1 MFNVACVVSGQRKRL
16 QRDVDRFSPEDI
28 RPALISR
35 VSESEPL
42 STVRTSVIMMHPLIT
57 VQLAVHALTQFIVY
71 GVCKKISLQQYT
83 KFSWISIGNAG

>member
-16 QRDVDRFSPEDI
+16 QRDVDRFSSEDI

-42 STVRTSVIMMHPLIT
+42 STVRTSVIIMHPLIT
-57 VQLAVHALTQFIVY
+57 VQLAVHALTQFK
-71 GVCKKISLQQYT
+71 GVWSL
-83 KFSWISIGNAG
+83 